1 MKQIISTSVTIVLT
15 ITKGKREI
23 RQKLD
28 NYCYYGGWHYAEIQ
42 PPKTECVTSYD
53 EFIKICPYPCF
64 DCMSPWEKSKFGD
77 RYSILPLD
85 WGSVRFSN
93 KNFVLCEVTTKYLKH
108 ETYTLQ
114 DLIKRLPADE
124 MIKYLKGNG
133 LNVCPIKGER
143 I

>member
-1 MKQIISTSVTIVLT
+1 MKQIIQTYYTFILT
-15 ITKGKREI
+15 IRKGEHEI

-28 NYCYYGGWHYAEIQ
+28 QYCGYRGRWHYAEMQ
-42 PPKTECVTSYD
+42 SAKTEYITSYD
-53 EFIKICPYPCF
+53 EFIQRCSYPCF

-124 MIKYLKGNG
+124 MIEYLKDNG
-133 LNVCPIKGER
+133 LNVCPITR
-143 I
+143 